1 MPLFLIL
8 NIFYSLFLCFK
19 HCSDGKQVVK
29 VQGPL
34 ERGKMPLTLEITS
47 EGMSEDK
54 DASS

>member
-34 ERGKMPLTLEITS
+34 ERGKMPLTLEISS
-47 EGMSEDK
+47 EGVSEDK